1 MPSYTTL
8 RRLVHDEIIQ
18 RGEEGCDV
26 TGLEEALD
34 MVLPGDLDALDT
46 LYEALDELDPEP
58 DFLYHEPSTLDS
70 IRAARPK
77 GVRHMEMEHGEEAL
91 FDRIYGAWLGRCAG
105 CSLGKPVEGWSREQI
120 GCYLRVA
127 DAYPLSDYFPV
138 LEPFPEGLALRDNY
152 RETAKGYIHYMARD
166 DDMDYTILGLHYLEH
181 FGPSFTTDD
190 VADTWISHLPFHR
203 VYTAER
209 EAYRNLVNDIRPPD
223 SARYR
228 NPYREW
234 IGAQIRADAFGC
246 VCPGWPEKAA
256 EFAFRDAAVS
266 HVKNGIYGEMWVA
279 AMLAAALV
287 SEDLDTVLAAGL
299 AEIPAQ
305 SRLAEAVQETAA
317 VHKRYA
323 TWQEAWDSLMAKYGH
338 YHGVHTINN
347 AVIVLLGLL
356 YGEMDFGRTISIA
369 VMGGL
374 DTDCNGATA
383 GSIMGALLGAKALP
397 DRWIEPLHDR
407 VTSYVI
413 GYFDNRI
420 SDLAR
425 RTQSVAEQ
433 VLALP

>member
-8 RRLVHDEIIQ
+8 RPLVHDEIIQ
-18 RGEEGCDV
+18 RSEEGCDV
-26 TGLEEALD
+26 GGFEEELEA
-34 MVLPGDLDALDT
+34 VLPGDLDALEA
-46 LYEALDELDPEP
+46 LYDALDELDPEP
-58 DFLYHEPSTLDS
+58 DFPYVEPSTLDS
-70 IRAARPK
+70 IHATRPE
-77 GVRHMEMEHGEEAL
+77 GVRRMEMGHDEEAL

-105 CSLGKPVEGWSREQI
+105 CSLGKPVEGWRQERI
-120 GCYLRVA
+120 ERYLKLA
-127 DAYPLSDYFPV
+127 DVYPLADYFPV
-138 LEPFPEGLALRDNY
+138 IEPFPEGLALRDNY

-166 DDMDYTILGLHYLEH
+166 DDVDYTILGLHYLEH
-181 FGPSFTTDD
+181 FGLGFTTDD
-190 VADTWISHLPFHR
+190 VADTWISHLPFHM

-234 IGAQIRADAFGC
+234 IGAQIRADAFGY

-279 AMLAAALV
+279 AMLSTALV
-287 SEDLDTVLAAGL
+287 SDDLEVVLMAGL
-299 AEIPAQ
+299 GEIPAQ
-305 SRLAEAVQETAA
+305 SRLAEAVREAIAA
-317 VHKRYA
+317 RRRYA
-323 TWQEAWDSLMAKYGH
+323 TWQEAWEALMARYGH

-347 AVIVLLGLL
+347 AMIVLLGLL
-356 YGEMDFGRTISIA
+356 YGEMDLGCTISIA

-383 GSIMGALLGAKALP
+383 GSIIGAMVGARKLP
-397 DRWIEPLHDR
+397 ARWIEPLSDR

-420 SDLAR
+420 SDFAR
-425 RTQSVAEQ
+425 RTQAVAEK
-433 VLALP
+433 VLALQ

>member
-1 MPSYTTL
+1 MPNYTTL
-8 RRLVHDEIIQ
+8 RRLVHDEITQ
-18 RGEEGCDV
+18 RREEGCDV
-26 TGLEEALD
+26 TGFEEELAA
-34 MVLPGDLDALDT
+34 VLPGDWDVLDS
-46 LYEALDELDPEP
+46 LYDALDELDPGP
-58 DFLYHEPSTLDS
+58 DFPYVEPSTLDS
-70 IRAARPK
+70 IRAARPVGERRMK
-77 GVRHMEMEHGEEAL
+77 VPRDEEAL

-105 CSLGKPVEGWSREQI
+105 CSLGKPVEGWSRERI
-120 GCYLRVA
+120 ERYLGLA
-127 DAYPLSDYFPV
+127 DAYPLSGYFPV
-138 LEPFPEGLALRDNY
+138 IDPFPEGLALRDNY
-152 RETAKGYIHYMARD
+152 RQTARGYISYMARD
-166 DDMDYTILGLHYLEH
+166 DDIDYTILGLHYLEH
-181 FGPSFTTDD
+181 FGLGFTTDD
-190 VADTWISHLPFHR
+190 VADTWVSCLPFHA

-209 EAYRNLVNDIRPPD
+209 EAYRNLVNDIRPPE

-234 IGAQIRADAFGC
+234 VGAQIRADVFGY

-256 EFAFRDAAVS
+256 ELAFRDAAVS

-279 AMLAAALV
+279 SMLAAALV

-305 SRLAEAVQETAA
+305 SRLAQAVQDTVAA
-317 VHKRYA
+317 HERCA
-323 TWQEAWDSLMAKYGH
+323 TWQEAWDALMPEYGH

-356 YGEMDFGRTISIA
+356 YGDLDLGRTISVA

-383 GSIMGALLGAKALP
+383 GSILGALLGAATLP
-397 DRWIEPLHDR
+397 QEWVGPLSDR

-413 GYFDNRI
+413 GHFDNRI

-425 RTQSVAEQ
+425 RTLDVAKQ
-433 VLALP
+433 VIVRR

>member
-26 TGLEEALD
+26 SGFEEELES
-34 MVLPGDLDALDT
+34 VLPGDLEALEA
-46 LYEALDELDPEP
+46 LYDALDELDPQP
-58 DFLYHEPSTLDS
+58 DFPYHEPSTLDS
-70 IRAARPK
+70 IRAARPEGK
-77 GVRHMEMEHGEEAL
+77 RRMDIACDEEAL
-91 FDRIYGAWLGRCAG
+91 FDRVYGAWLGRCAG
-105 CSLGKPVEGWSREQI
+105 CSLGKPVEGWRRERI
-120 GCYLRVA
+120 ERYLKLA
-127 DAYPLSDYFPV
+127 EAYPLADYFPV
-138 LEPFPEGLALRDNY
+138 IEPFPEGLVLHDNY
-152 RETAKGYIHYMARD
+152 KETAKGYIHYMARD
-166 DDMDYTILGLHYLEH
+166 DDIDYTILGLHYLEY
-181 FGPSFTTDD
+181 FGLGFTTDD

-209 EAYRNLVNDIRPPD
+209 EAYRNLVNDIRPLE
-223 SARYR
+223 SARYC

-234 IGAQIRADAFGC
+234 IGAQIRADAFGY

-287 SEDLDTVLAAGL
+287 SEDMNTVLSAGP
-299 AEIPAQ
+299 AEIPAH
-305 SRLAEAVQETAA
+305 SRLAEAVQDTIAA
-317 VHKRYA
+317 HERYA
-323 TWQEAWDSLMAKYGH
+323 TWQEAWEALMAKYGH
-338 YHGVHTINN
+338 YHGVHIINN

-383 GSIMGALLGAKALP
+383 GSIVGALLGARALP
-397 DRWIEPLHDR
+397 EGWIKPLDDR

-413 GYFDNRI
+413 GHFDNRI

-425 RTQSVAEQ
+425 RTLAVARQ
-433 VLALP
+433 VLSPA